1 MAYRYT
7 YEVRHEGLGKY
18 RVISGT
24 DRRIVKAKAEAQSFE
39 WERKWQQELAK
50 RSEKQAQ
57 LEDKRSAEKERERK
71 NEEAAK
77 ARHELE
83 EKLGDA
89 EERTKEAL
97 RAIEAARTILKPALK
112 TRCVIDWEKFKK
124 HARFSKP
131 EPTPPVYLEYQR
143 EPQNDDLKYKP
154 VFSLFAKLNKK
165 RMEQTTQAAQLT

>member
-1 MAYRYT
+1 MAFMAYRCT

-39 WERKWQQELAK
+39 WERKWQEVLAK
-50 RSEKQAQ
+50 RSEKQAK
-57 LEDKRSAEKERERK
+57 LEYKRSAEEKRERK

-77 ARHELE
+77 ARYALE
-83 EKLGDA
+83 ENLGDA

-143 EPQNDDLKYKP
+143 EP
-154 VFSLFAKLNKK
+154 
-165 RMEQTTQAAQLT
+165 